1 MAQGTRKDRRFRQA
15 DREALLALFAYA
27 LYFIWW
33 YVFAYGLGSG
43 NPDDYSYVLGMPAW
57 FFYSCIV
64 GYPLITLTLWAIVR
78 LFFKDMPLGEIDDDP
93 GSPHGGASPSK
104 AQDAKAVCP
113 SSSVTDAMAASHD
126 TCRPAPLAGFA
137 CGGSASAGAGEGPTL
152 SVEPGDGTKGG
163 RA

>member
-78 LFFKDMPLGEIDDDP
+78 LFFKDMPLG
-93 GSPHGGASPSK
+93 
-104 AQDAKAVCP
+104 
-113 SSSVTDAMAASHD
+113 
-126 TCRPAPLAGFA
+126 
-137 CGGSASAGAGEGPTL
+137 
-152 SVEPGDGTKGG
+152 
-163 RA
+163 